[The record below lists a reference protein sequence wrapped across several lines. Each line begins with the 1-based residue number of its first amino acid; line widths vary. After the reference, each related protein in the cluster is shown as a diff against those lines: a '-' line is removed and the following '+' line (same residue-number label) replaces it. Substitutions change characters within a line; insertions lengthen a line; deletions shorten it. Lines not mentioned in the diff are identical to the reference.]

1 MNILKRIFLTLFIIS
16 TLVVLVMAVNLNRI
30 IVSASSAP
38 TSQPSDTPGTPQAV
52 LPETEPSAQAAQNA
66 GALIGS
72 VIASAT
78 SLIGFL
84 MTTLIT
90 WRKEKRDSAL
100 ADVEYRK
107 LETELEKSKLELE
120 KLKKAAAKKKTKK

>member
-1 MNILKRIFLTLFIIS
+1 MDILKRIFLALFILS
-16 TLVVLVMAVNLNRI
+16 TVVVLALALNLNRI
-30 IVSASSAP
+30 ITASASP
-38 TSQPSDTPGTPQAV
+38 TNEPSDIPGTPQPV
-52 LPETEPSAQAAQNA
+52 LPETEPSVQASQNA

-107 LETELEKSKLELE
+107 LEMELEKSKLELE
-120 KLKKAAAKKKTKK
+120 KLKKASAKKKTRK

>member
-1 MNILKRIFLTLFIIS
+1 MDILKRIFLALFILS
-16 TLVVLVMAVNLNRI
+16 TIVVLGLALNLNRI
-30 IVSASSAP
+30 ISASASP
-38 TSQPSDTPGTPQAV
+38 TNHPSDIPGTPQTV
-52 LPETEPSAQAAQNA
+52 IPETEPSAQASQNT

-120 KLKKAAAKKKTKK
+120 KLKKAAKKKPKK

>member
-1 MNILKRIFLTLFIIS
+1 MMNILKRIFLGLFIIS
-16 TLVVLVMAVNLNRI
+16 TVVVLVQAFVIGNAI
-30 IVSASSAP
+30 SANPSP
-38 TSQPSDTPGTPQAV
+38 TGHPSDAPGTPHPV
-52 LPETEPSAQAAQNA
+52 LPETEPSAQPVQNA

-90 WRKEKRDSAL
+90 WRKEKRDAAL

-107 LETELEKSKLELE
+107 LEMELEKSKLELE
-120 KLKKAAAKKKTKK
+120 KLKKAAKKKPKK

>member
-1 MNILKRIFLTLFIIS
+1 MNILKRIFLGLFIIS
-16 TLVVLVMAVNLNRI
+16 TIVVLVLTVNLNTAI
-30 IVSASSAP
+30 SVTPSA
-38 TSQPSDTPGTPQAV
+38 TNNPSDTPGTPQPV
-52 LPETEPSAQAAQNA
+52 LPETDPSAQPVQNA

-120 KLKKAAAKKKTKK
+120 KLKKAAAKKKPKK

>member
-1 MNILKRIFLTLFIIS
+1 MNILKNIFLGLFILS
-16 TLVVLVMAVNLNRI
+16 TVVVLGLALTLNQAI
-30 IVSASSAP
+30 ISPSPSP
-38 TSQPSDTPGTPQAV
+38 TNPSDTPET
-52 LPETEPSAQAAQNA
+52 PETIIPGTETPVPTAQIS

-78 SLIGFL
+78 SLIGFV
-84 MTTLIT
+84 MTTLIA

-107 LETELEKSKLELE
+107 LETELEKSRLELE
-120 KLKKAAAKKKTKK
+120 KLKKAAVKKKPRK

>member
-1 MNILKRIFLTLFIIS
+1 MNTLKRIFLALFIIS
-16 TLVVLVMAVNLNRI
+16 TIVVLILAINLNQ
-30 IVSASSAP
+30 IVISASSSP
-38 TSQPSDTPGTPQAV
+38 TRQPSDTPATPSTV

-90 WRKEKRDSAL
+90 WRKEKRDAAL

-107 LETELEKSKLELE
+107 LEMELEKSKMELE
-120 KLKKAAAKKKTKK
+120 KLKKAAAKKKPKK